1 MIQRI
6 QTLFLFLAAAGSFTT
21 LTASFATAAP
31 APEASALF
39 ADGAFTVQDDALL
52 LGMTLMAGLV
62 SLIAIFL
69 YQKRR
74 IQSRLG
80 QAVILLALASL
91 GLIVGKLSGKAG
103 AVPEGVAVQ
112 YSIGCLLPAAVAAL
126 AALAVHFIGKD
137 EKLVKSMDRLR

>member
-6 QTLFLFLAAAGSFTT
+6 QTLFLFLAAAGSFTA

-31 APEASALF
+31 VPESSALF
-39 ADGAFTVQDDALL
+39 ADGAFTVKDDALL
-52 LGMTLMAGLV
+52 MGMMLMAGLV

-69 YQKRR
+69 YQKRP

-112 YSIGCLLPAAVAAL
+112 YGIGCLLPAAVAVL
-126 AALAVHFIGKD
+126 AGLAVYFIGKD

>member
-6 QTLFLFLAAAGSFTT
+6 QTLFLLLAAGGAFSA
-21 LTASFATAAP
+21 LTAPFATAAP
-31 APEASALF
+31 IPASSALF
-39 ADGAFTVQDDALL
+39 ADGKFSVKDDALL
-52 LGMTLMAGLV
+52 MGTMLLAGVV

-74 IQSRLG
+74 VQLRLG
-80 QAVILLALASL
+80 QLIILLALASL
-91 GLIVGKLSGKAG
+91 GLIVGKISGPAG

-112 YSIGCLLPAAVAAL
+112 YGIGCLLPAGVAGL
-126 AALAVHFIGKD
+126 AALAVRFISRD